1 MPGEE
6 EEDARNA
13 KTFVPKLFSLNTEEE
28 EKQYWTLKVA
38 WRLWKKYNPQK
49 YKTTSFFMYEV
60 KMEINGCALRRKLS
74 IAGAAKEI
82 L

>member
-1 MPGEE
+1 MLEMQKH
-6 EEDARNA
+6 AANICSKA
-13 KTFVPKLFSLNTEEE
+13 ISLNA